1 MKKIIFSALLA
12 VAHISSIVT
21 AHAEEKPRV
30 VNIGF
35 QKANIFALLK
45 YRARSTV
52 NSKSR
57 DCRALGGISGGTANA
72 GRAQHRQHRS
82 GRNG

>member
-12 VAHISSIVT
+12 AAHFSSIVT

-35 QKANIFALLK
+35 QKANIFCLTEIPGH
-45 YRARSTV
+45 AR
-52 NSKSR
+52 
-57 DCRALGGISGGTANA
+57 
-72 GRAQHRQHRS
+72 Q
-82 GRNG
+82 